1 MITWHFKISTY
12 LAVKGTMK
20 NKDHQ
25 PLKRIEDGEYVLE
38 RDGIRTKAKNSKHP
52 GNSDQRKNGHGDS
65 YSSP

>member
-1 MITWHFKISTY
+1 
-12 LAVKGTMK
+12 MK

-65 YSSP
+65 YSSL